1 MYLVNNNSHRP
12 AISIIIAA
20 YNASKYLGRCLDS
33 IVSQSFKD
41 FEVQIVNDGSSDSTQ
56 QIAENYVRKD
66 RRFKLFS
73 QDNQGSAAARQ
84 KGLDLSEGE
93 FTIHIDADDWVE
105 SDMLEELYN
114 AAVSQTSDMI
124 ICDYFEHKRGGV
136 EYHCQR
142 PDPMDHLSIM
152 GQIMADLHGSLC
164 NKLIRRDVIDK
175 YGIAFIPHVNFA
187 EDQCFVLR
195 LLAHEIKVGYINK
208 AFYHW
213 DRTQNEAS
221 QCNKGIHVHER
232 LFPLEMISSYTDIS
246 PVRKYYDKAVFLIAY
261 QYLFEPEVYCQNY
274 PATFRPFVES
284 IRKAKGFPFY
294 SKLLVL
300 MKIHHINWLV
310 TIFKHLRGNS
320 ILQRR

>member
-1 MYLVNNNSHRP
+1 MNTTTQRP
-12 AISIIIAA
+12 AISIIVIA
-20 YNASKYLGRCLDS
+20 YNASRYLGRCLDS
-33 IVSQSFKD
+33 IISQSFKD
-41 FEVQIVNDGSSDSTQ
+41 FEVQIINDGSADSTQ
-56 QIAENYVRKD
+56 QIAENYAKKD
-66 RRFKLFS
+66 RRFHLFT
-73 QDNQGSAAARQ
+73 QTNQGVAAARQ
-84 KGLDLSEGE
+84 KGLELAEGE

-152 GQIMADLHGSLC
+152 GQFMVVLHGCLW
-164 NKLIRRDVIDK
+164 NKLIRRSAIDK
-175 YGIAFIPHVNFA
+175 YGIDFIPHVNFA

-195 LLAHEIKVGYINK
+195 LLAHEIKVGYTDK
-208 AFYHW
+208 ALYHW
-213 DRTQNEAS
+213 DRTQNNLS
-221 QCNKGIHVHER
+221 LCNKGINVRDR

-261 QYLFEPEVYCQNY
+261 QYLFEPETYCQNY
-274 PATFRPFVES
+274 PATFRPYVES

-300 MKIHHINWLV
+300 MKIHRINWPV